1 MRKKALKDT
10 FSTGDVIAVV
20 NEAVAPLSPATLH
33 HWCSQGLLG
42 ESVRGQSGSGSRR
55 EFTTMKLLAVA
66 EAVAWQRAYADPGR
80 VADVLRFLARQ
91 KLDFVEAELAAGR
104 TFPVPQIMLAGGFII
119 PVPGTGI
126 FVAPQLQAGDE
137 KAAKLFAELDLA
149 VIWRNVKAATARLP
163 ASRPRGRRRKNVQ

>member
-1 MRKKALKDT
+1 MPKKTIKDT

-20 NEAVAPLSPATLH
+20 QEVVGALSPATLH
-33 HWCSQGLLG
+33 YWCAQGLLG

-55 EFTTMKLLAVA
+55 EFTPMQLLALA

-104 TFPVPQIMLAGGFII
+104 TFPVPQIMLRDEFIM

-126 FVAPQLQAGDE
+126 FVEPQLQPGEE
-137 KAAKLFAELDLA
+137 KAAKLLAELDLA
-149 VIWRNVKAATARLP
+149 VIWRKVKAAIAKLP
-163 ASRPRGRRRKNVQ
+163 PSRPRGRRRKNVE